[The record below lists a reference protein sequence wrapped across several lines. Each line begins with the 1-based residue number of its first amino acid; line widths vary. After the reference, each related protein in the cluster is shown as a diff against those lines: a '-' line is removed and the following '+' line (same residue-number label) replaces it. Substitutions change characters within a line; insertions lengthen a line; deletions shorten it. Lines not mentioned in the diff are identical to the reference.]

1 MPLALKKR
9 SAGVKREQNMRSFFE
24 GALATMAKGD
34 FSRRATISSVKT
46 ATWNLLLMTVGG
58 VLCGISINGILIPRG
73 FVSGGVVGFSILL
86 HYLLP
91 YLSVAVIYFLLNIP
105 LFLAGWFFVN
115 RRFFIYSIV
124 GMVIFT
130 VAVSMVQISVPVYD
144 KLLAALLAGL
154 IQGLGS
160 GIILKSQ
167 GSAGGTDIMSVV
179 LYNRFSVRLGT
190 TILGFNTLVLGAAA
204 VFFSLEDSL
213 YTLIYLFVSTKIVDL
228 VVTGLSQRK
237 AVFIVSP
244 AWETI
249 ASRIMK
255 EVGRGI
261 TIMHG
266 QGAYSDGEKKI
277 LYTVVTFQEI
287 ADLKNIVREEDPDA
301 FAVISD
307 TAEVMGNRIGN
318 QAHW

>member
-1 MPLALKKR
+1 MH
-9 SAGVKREQNMRSFFE
+9 GVLVRGMQDKMAMEGFFQRV
-24 GALATMAKGD
+24 KG
-34 FSRRATISSVKT
+34 SSVKT
-46 ATWNLLLMTVGG
+46 AMWNLVLMAAGG
-58 VLCGISINGILIPRG
+58 VLCGISINGILVPRG

-91 YLSVAVIYFLLNIP
+91 FLPIAGIYLLLNIP

-115 RRFFIYSIV
+115 RRFFIYSII
-124 GMVIFT
+124 GTVIFST
-130 VAVSMVQISVPVYD
+130 AVSMVQISVPVYD

-160 GIILKSQ
+160 GLILKSQ

-179 LYNRFSVRLGT
+179 LYNRFSIRLGT

-204 VFFSLEDSL
+204 FFFSLEDSL

-228 VVTGLSQRK
+228 MVTGLSQRK

-244 AWETI
+244 AWENI
-249 ASRIMK
+249 ASRVLGEI
-255 EVGRGI
+255 GRGI

-266 QGAYSDGEKKI
+266 QGAYSEGEKKI

-287 ADLKNIVREEDPDA
+287 GDLKNIVRNEDPDA
-301 FAVISD
+301 FVVISD